1 MTTYVLKFKPYLNT
15 VPTAFCMLKVIL
27 HLSIDFSFLLCNKC
41 QAAKSVVTMTRE
53 KLIYVS
59 KLIMESSVSSGQSLS
74 RVRLFVIPWTAACQA
89 SLSITNSWSLFKL
102 MSIKSVMPSNHLI
115 LSCPL
120 LLLPSVFPS
129 IRVFSKES
137 VLCIRWPNIGVSASA
152 SVLPMNILVSFRMD
166 WLDLLAVQGTLQSL
180 FQHHSSAAFHIY
192 AGFFQWISKL
202 YRFFIDQFNI
212 HYRILKEKIKFY
224 NKEIVK
230 IIRFVCFIVRFKGQ
244 AL

>member
-1 MTTYVLKFKPYLNT
+1 
-15 VPTAFCMLKVIL
+15 
-27 HLSIDFSFLLCNKC
+27 
-41 QAAKSVVTMTRE
+41 MTRE

-120 LLLPSVFPS
+120 LLLPSVFPR

-192 AGFFQWISKL
+192 AGFF
-202 YRFFIDQFNI
+202 
-212 HYRILKEKIKFY
+212 
-224 NKEIVK
+224 
-230 IIRFVCFIVRFKGQ
+230 
-244 AL
+244 